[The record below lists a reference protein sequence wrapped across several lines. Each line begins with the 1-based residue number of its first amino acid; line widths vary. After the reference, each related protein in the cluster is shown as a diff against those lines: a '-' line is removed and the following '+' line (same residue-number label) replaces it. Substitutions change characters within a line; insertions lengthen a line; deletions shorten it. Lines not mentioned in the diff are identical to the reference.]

1 MFGMACRLHRVVLI
15 FAALIGW
22 EMTSPALASAQ
33 GLIQR
38 LQNRIES
45 RLETAS
51 ENKSAEQD
59 SATLEGEQPGS
70 RTRSLLQS
78 LLPAI
83 APAINSAGEGTAS
96 SQPGATSPTGAR
108 LEPSSGL
115 EPMQPLSEGR
125 PGGVPNRPS
134 LGIQVLPTESGPP
147 GLVVVSIENHSLADA
162 AGLRINDII
171 IAMDGLPT
179 FSPAVVAE
187 QLEKK
192 SIGDR
197 TRLRFIRAGKSQEIE
212 VALVKPRVQPSADWL
227 PAPVAGSPSP
237 TLPAP
242 SSRLPAPSPTL
253 PAPSSTLPGSA
264 STLPGPASIADS
276 WDLESIGIQFA
287 ESANLRGLVVKQI
300 KPGSPA
306 ELAGMLEGDRIV
318 SLDGRLVSSR
328 DILLRELSGVDRDET
343 LSLKLVRNQSLVVAE
358 LSTKGAPVAID
369 EPDSEGSS
377 KEASP
382 LGGIG
387 SMLGGFFGGSAG
399 PAAATE
405 PATKPVEQPAKP
417 TDQSSTDATENGV
430 KPAAFQVDVEK
441 TTTPMLAK
449 DPPSLIPVGGMDRGK
464 QLDELRRRERELKL
478 ELERLQQ
485 QIKELEAN

>member
-1 MFGMACRLHRVVLI
+1 MACPLHRVVLI
-15 FAALIGW
+15 FAALVGW

-45 RLETAS
+45 RLETPS
-51 ENKSAEQD
+51 ENESAEQD
-59 SATLEGEQPGS
+59 SAMSEGEQPGS
-70 RTRSLLQS
+70 RARSLLQS

-96 SQPGATSPTGAR
+96 SQPGTSSPTG
-108 LEPSSGL
+108 SGL
-115 EPMQPLSEGR
+115 NPMQPLSEGR
-125 PGGVPNRPS
+125 SGGVPNRPS

-179 FSPAVVAE
+179 FSPSVVAE

-212 VALVKPRVQPSADWL
+212 VALVKPRVRPSADLL
-227 PAPVAGSPSP
+227 PASVASSPS
-237 TLPAP
+237 
-242 SSRLPAPSPTL
+242 STL
-253 PAPSSTLPGSA
+253 PAPSSTLLAPS

-276 WDLESIGIQFA
+276 WDLESIGIQLA
-287 ESANLRGLVVKQI
+287 ESANLRGLLVKQI
-300 KPGSPA
+300 RPGSPA

-328 DILLRELSGVDRDET
+328 DILLRELSGVDRDQI
-343 LSLKLVRNQSLVVAE
+343 LSFKLVRNQSLVVAE

-369 EPDSEGSS
+369 EPVSVGNSQEP
-377 KEASP
+377 SP

-399 PAAATE
+399 AAAATE
-405 PATKPVEQPAKP
+405 PAKKPVEQPAKA

-441 TTTPMLAK
+441 TTTPTLAK
-449 DPPSLIPVGGMDRGK
+449 DPPSLIPVGGLDRGK
-464 QLDELRRRERELKL
+464 RLDELRRREREMKL

>member
-1 MFGMACRLHRVVLI
+1 MAYSLHRVVLV
-15 FAALIGW
+15 FAGLIIW
-22 EMTSPALASAQ
+22 EMNSPSLTSAQ

-45 RLETAS
+45 RLETPS
-51 ENKSAEQD
+51 EKESAEQKSQTSDGERPD
-59 SATLEGEQPGS
+59 SRA
-70 RTRSLLQS
+70 RSFLQS

-83 APAINSAGEGTAS
+83 APAINLSGEDTAS
-96 SQPGATSPTGAR
+96 SQQGPSSPNGSLLT
-108 LEPSSGL
+108 PSSGL
-115 EPMQPLSEGR
+115 NPMQPLSEER
-125 PGGVPNRPS
+125 SGGVPNRPS
-134 LGIQVLPTESGPP
+134 LGIQVLPTESGPL

-197 TRLRFIRAGKSQEIE
+197 TRLRVIRAGKAQEIE
-212 VALVKPRVQPSADWL
+212 VAFVKPRVRPSADLL
-227 PAPVAGSPSP
+227 PAPVASSPSSM
-237 TLPAP
+237 LSAP
-242 SSRLPAPSPTL
+242 SSSLDG
-253 PAPSSTLPGSA
+253 PSS
-264 STLPGPASIADS
+264 IVES

-287 ESANLRGLVVKQI
+287 ESANLRGLVIEQI
-300 KPGSPA
+300 RPGSPA
-306 ELAGMLEGDRIV
+306 DLAGMLEGDRIV
-318 SLDGRLVSSR
+318 SLEGRLVSNR
-328 DILLRELSGVDRDET
+328 DILLRELSDLESDEI

-369 EPDSEGSS
+369 EPVAMGNS

-399 PAAATE
+399 PAAVTT
-405 PATKPVEQPAKP
+405 PAKKPVEHP
-417 TDQSSTDATENGV
+417 TKSTGQSSTDAMENGV
-430 KPAAFQVDVEK
+430 TPAAFQVGVEK
-441 TTTPMLAK
+441 TSTPMLAK
-449 DPPSLIPVGGMDRGK
+449 DPPSLLPVGGLDRGK
-464 QLDELRRRERELKL
+464 QLDELRRREREMKV
-478 ELERLQQ
+478 ELERLRH

>member
-1 MFGMACRLHRVVLI
+1 MACRLHRVVLI

-96 SQPGATSPTGAR
+96 SQPGATSPTGSR
-108 LEPSSGL
+108 LKPSSGL

-125 PGGVPNRPS
+125 SGGVPNRPS

-179 FSPAVVAE
+179 FSPSVVAE

-227 PAPVAGSPSP
+227 PAPVAGS
-237 TLPAP
+237 
-242 SSRLPAPSPTL
+242 PSPTL